1 MRVAAV
7 QLNSTNDKDR
17 NLETARRLVREAAA
31 AGAELVALPEKWN
44 LLAPPAELEAGAE
57 ELDGGV
63 STEAARGWAREHGI
77 HVLAGSIGERVAG
90 ADRLFNTSALI
101 DPSGGLIAVYRKI
114 HMFDVEVGGVTYRES
129 EAEQPGDEIVTAA
142 AGAVEVGLTVCYD
155 LRFPELYRILAVRGA
170 RLITVP
176 SAFTL
181 ATGRDHWEVLLRA
194 RAIENQAF
202 VLAPNQVGG
211 GPAPLRVLRPF
222 DDRRSMG
229 GRARPGRRPRGGDR
243 RRLGSR
249 APDGDPGVAAVA
261 GQPAPRGLPLARPV
275 GRRLVMAKAPPVDR
289 RRQILDAAI
298 RVFARQGFH
307 ACRVSDIAREAGVA
321 YGLVYHYFNSK
332 DQVLNELFVERW
344 SLLLAAI
351 EEVDSRPIPPREKL
365 DAVAGFII
373 DSYRHDPELM
383 KVIIVEVTRAANS
396 FGRTPPPGDQPGL
409 RPDREDRPR
418 RAGGRRF
425 PRRRRS
431 DVRVDVVL
439 RRDRAAALRLGVRAD
454 PRRRAGLRARPCDGR
469 GHDLRRAREGRF
481 ERRHLTA
488 RAGWFTARVAPG
500 RRRTHSMNNEI
511 VKRLMWTGLV
521 AGVGA
526 LASVVSMRI
535 STLIWQ
541 RVFGEDPPE

>member
-142 AGAVEVGLTVCYD
+142 AGAVEVGLSVCYD

-202 VLAPNQVGG
+202 VLAPNQVGE
-211 GPAPLRVLRPF
+211 APPHYVSYG
-222 DDRRSMG
+222 RSMIVDPWG
-229 GRARPGRRPRGGDR
+229 VVLAQAADR
-243 RRLGSR
+243 E
-249 APDGDPGVAAVA
+249 GVIVA
-261 GQPAPRGLPLARPV
+261 DLDLE
-275 GRRLVMAKAPPVDR
+275 
-289 RRQILDAAI
+289 RQAAI
-298 RVFARQGFH
+298 RESLPSLANR
-307 ACRVSDIAREAGVA
+307 RPEA
-321 YGLVYHYFNSK
+321 Y
-332 DQVLNELFVERW
+332 RW
-344 SLLLAAI
+344 
-351 EEVDSRPIPPREKL
+351 
-365 DAVAGFII
+365 
-373 DSYRHDPELM
+373 
-383 KVIIVEVTRAANS
+383 
-396 FGRTPPPGDQPGL
+396 
-409 RPDREDRPR
+409 PDL
-418 RAGGRRF
+418 
-425 PRRRRS
+425 S
-431 DVRVDVVL
+431 
-439 RRDRAAALRLGVRAD
+439 
-454 PRRRAGLRARPCDGR
+454 
-469 GHDLRRAREGRF
+469 
-481 ERRHLTA
+481 
-488 RAGWFTARVAPG
+488 
-500 RRRTHSMNNEI
+500 
-511 VKRLMWTGLV
+511 
-521 AGVGA
+521 GVG
-526 LASVVSMRI
+526 S
-535 STLIWQ
+535 
-541 RVFGEDPPE
+541 